1 MTSEDFSRF
10 ASFGISPDLLSEAGV
25 RRVTDSEARDAYGI
39 RFSAGADLCGL
50 IFPYFDPRTGR
61 RVTARLRRDKPEVDC
76 DGKPLNKYLSP
87 YADQRHLY
95 FAPRAK
101 EVLDNSAVPVI
112 VVEAEKSA
120 LALTALGRRM
130 NHPLLAIACG
140 GCWGWCGR
148 VGKVISID
156 GSTSDEKG
164 PLPDLDLICWENRD
178 VIICFDS
185 NAATNAKVR
194 QARHELATELSA
206 RGGRIRVAE
215 LPSGGGVNGPDDL
228 IASAGDEAL
237 LRLLDSARPFAET
250 AIADAER
257 AISDLEESKAKTLAP
272 VLVAV
277 AAVDDQLQRTLL
289 IGRLAGLKIPGLT
302 KAVIQDAVKAKR
314 KAAEEKQAN
323 ASKMAQRAR
332 QLRLNVS
339 PGQLIA
345 ELEAYYSRRRHLPQD
360 TALVEAL
367 FCMNTYVFDA
377 FDTTAY
383 LLYESATGGCGKT
396 TALEF
401 HEAVCARAYL
411 GVDPSAAVLY
421 RRIER
426 DKPTW
431 LLDEARILQ
440 SHGERAQELLALFDA
455 GYKAGATVSRC
466 EEHGET
472 LRDFSV
478 YCPKVLARIGGFKGT
493 LLDRGIVIHLE
504 KARGL
509 PQTRR
514 KVLKKE
520 AAPLKEALDAYA
532 LQYRAALENLYEN
545 EPDETYWPQLSGRE
559 SEIWGPLLTHAR
571 LAGPQVE
578 MRALTVAL
586 EFSTG
591 KAEIAVVEDHHL
603 ALAQEALEVLNMLEG
618 EKFLSRELMEGLA
631 GREAWGEHL
640 AGLKS
645 EKAKESAV
653 GRFFRAF
660 RLQSRKHTASG
671 TGYSRLEAIEALCR
685 HLPIADALPGSVT
698 VSASHVTRTNP
709 DGCGSDTSGKEVSS
723 YQLSE
728 TKGAAIAVDTLTLQA
743 LGIEEDL

>member
-1 MTSEDFSRF
+1 MDH
-10 ASFGISPDLLSEAGV
+10 P
-25 RRVTDSEARDAYGI
+25 
-39 RFSAGADLCGL
+39 
-50 IFPYFDPRTGR
+50 
-61 RVTARLRRDKPEVDC
+61 
-76 DGKPLNKYLSP
+76 
-87 YADQRHLY
+87 
-95 FAPRAK
+95 
-101 EVLDNSAVPVI
+101 VLA
-112 VVEAEKSA
+112 
-120 LALTALGRRM
+120 M
-130 NHPLLAIACG
+130 ACG
-140 GCWGWCGR
+140 GCWGWRGR
-148 VGKVISID
+148 VGKLISTD
-156 GSTSDEKG
+156 GSTLDERG
-164 PLPDLDLICWENRD
+164 PLPDFDLIRWENRD
-178 VIICFDS
+178 GIICFDA

-206 RGGRIRVAE
+206 RGGSIRVAE
-215 LPSGGGVNGPDDL
+215 LPPDGGVNGPDDL
-228 IASAGDEAL
+228 IARAGDEAL
-237 LRLLDSARPFAET
+237 LELLDSARPFAET
-250 AIADAER
+250 AIAEASSAIAE
-257 AISDLEESKAKTLAP
+257 LEQGKAQSPAPALA
-272 VLVAV
+272 AV
-277 AAVDDQLQRTLL
+277 AAVDDLLQRILL
-289 IGRLAGLKIPGLT
+289 IGRLAGLRIPGLT
-302 KAVIQDAVKAKR
+302 KAVIQEAVKAKR
-314 KAAEEKQAN
+314 QTAEEKQAN
-323 ASKMAQRAR
+323 ASKMAERAR
-332 QLRLNVS
+332 QLRLRVI
-339 PGQLIA
+339 PAQLIA

-367 FCMNTYVFDA
+367 FCMNTYAFEL

-466 EEHGET
+466 EEHGEQ

-514 KVLKKE
+514 KVLRKE
-520 AAPLKEALDAYA
+520 AAPLKEALEAYA
-532 LQYRAALENLYEN
+532 LQYRTQLEHLYEN

-571 LAGPQVE
+571 LAGQEIE
-578 MRALTVAL
+578 MRALEVAL
-586 EFSTG
+586 EFSRG
-591 KAEIAVVEDHHL
+591 KAEIAVAEDRHL
-603 ALAQEALEVLNMLEG
+603 ALAQEALEVLNTFDSDT
-618 EKFLSRELMEGLA
+618 FLPRELMEVLA
-631 GREAWGEHL
+631 GKEAWGEHL
-640 AGLKS
+640 DERKT
-645 EKAKESAV
+645 EKAKVSAV
-653 GRFFRAF
+653 GRFFAPF
-660 RLQSRKHTASG
+660 RLQSRKHSASG
-671 TGYSRLEAIEALCR
+671 TEYSRSEAIEALCR
-685 HLPIADALPGSVT
+685 HLPPPDTRPGSVT
-698 VSASHVTRTNP
+698 VSAKPVTSTNP
-709 DGCGSDTSGKEVSS
+709 VSCGNDTYRKEVSS

-728 TKGAAIAVDTLTLQA
+728 RKGASIAADTLTLQA

>member
-1 MTSEDFSRF
+1 MTHEDISKF

-25 RRVTDSEARDAYGI
+25 RRVTDVEARDAYGI
-39 RFSAGADLCGL
+39 RFSAGADLSGL
-50 IFPYFDPRTGR
+50 VFPYFHPRTR
-61 RVTARLRRDKPEVDC
+61 KRVTARIRRDRPEVDL
-76 DGKPLNKYLSP
+76 DGKLLNKYLS
-87 YADQRHLY
+87 AFGDRSHLY
-95 FAPRAK
+95 FVPTAS
-101 EVLDNSAVPVI
+101 EFLEDPVI
-112 VVEAEKSA
+112 PVVLVEAEKSA

-130 NHPLLAIACG
+130 DHPMVAVACG
-140 GCWGWCGR
+140 GCWGWRGR

-156 GSTSDEKG
+156 GSAVDEKG
-164 PLPDLDLICWENRD
+164 PLPHFDLIRWENRE
-178 VIICFDS
+178 VIICFDA
-185 NAATNAKVR
+185 NAATNPRVR
-194 QARHELATELSA
+194 QARHELATELAA

-215 LPSGGGVNGPDDL
+215 LPPDGAVNGPDDL

-237 LRLLDSARPFAET
+237 LELLDSARPFAQT

-257 AISDLEESKAKTLAP
+257 TISDLAQSKTQTPAPALA
-272 VLVAV
+272 AV
-277 AAVDDQLQRTLL
+277 AAVDDPLQRTLL
-289 IGRLAGLKIPGLT
+289 VGRLAALRIPGLT

-314 KAAEEKQAN
+314 KTAEEKQAN

-332 QLRLNVS
+332 QLRLKVI
-339 PGQLIA
+339 PAQLIA
-345 ELEAYYSRRRHLPQD
+345 ELEAFYSRRRHLPQD

-367 FCMNTYVFDA
+367 FCMNTHAFDV

-532 LQYRAALENLYEN
+532 LQYRTQLEQLYEN

-571 LAGPQVE
+571 LAGQE
-578 MRALTVAL
+578 IELRALAVAL
-586 EFSTG
+586 EFSRG
-591 KAEIAVVEDHHL
+591 KAEIAVAEDRHL
-603 ALAQEALEVLNMLEG
+603 ALAQEALEVLNILDSD
-618 EKFLSRELMEGLA
+618 KFFPRELMEVLA
-631 GREAWGEHL
+631 GKEAWGEHL
-640 AGLKS
+640 DERKT
-645 EKAKESAV
+645 EKAKMSAI
-653 GRFFRAF
+653 GRFFAAF
-660 RLQSRKHTASG
+660 RLQSRKHSASG
-671 TGYSRLEAIEALCR
+671 TEYSRSEAIESLCR
-685 HLPIADALPGSVT
+685 HLPLADPLSRSVT
-698 VSASHVTRTNP
+698 VSAKPVTSTNP
-709 DGCGSDTSGKEVSS
+709 ASCGNDTYGKEVSAN
-723 YQLSE
+723 QPSE
-728 TKGAAIAVDTLTLQA
+728 TKGASIAADTLTLQTQ
-743 LGIEEDL
+743 GIEEEL